1 GPSRPA
7 RAAERAHREA
17 GPAPS
22 LDRPSSTTA
31 PVTPHA
37 GRPPPRRPL
46 ASTTLAPRA
55 GCLPLSEGDI
65 LLSAVGGCGWVTRR
79 GATASL
85 LVLVPGAVLRVP
97 GLVAVGGPRIGLGRR
112 LAGGVGT
119 HPVERAG
126 HLPLL
131 DLTGARVVV
140 PLVEVVRLGDLLD
153 PVLGRLVDAA
163 HESSSVRPYVD
174 SSHACRSR
182 PVG

>member
-1 GPSRPA
+1 HDALRSAHDAPVPPTMRPFRPRCAPSRPA
-7 RAAERAHREA
+7 PPTERAHREA

-22 LDRPSSTTA
+22 LDRPRPPPHPA
-31 PVTPHA
+31 TPHA
-37 GRPPPRRPL
+37 GRPPPPRPL
-46 ASTTLAPRA
+46 ASTPPASRA

-79 GATASL
+79 GAPASL

-112 LAGGVGT
+112 LARGVGT

-131 DLTGARVVV
+131 DLT
-140 PLVEVVRLGDLLD
+140 
-153 PVLGRLVDAA
+153 
-163 HESSSVRPYVD
+163 
-174 SSHACRSR
+174 
-182 PVG
+182 